1 MFNIAAT
8 PKGGSDYITHHHVSR
23 GRGSLRSPH
32 PLAMV
37 PEPPRGPT
45 TQHAMINNKKEEVMF
60 KNNVSMNDAKEPLRG
75 FQQHNIPR
83 QFMAFVLKTYIVIKA

>member
-1 MFNIAAT
+1 
-8 PKGGSDYITHHHVSR
+8 
-23 GRGSLRSPH
+23 
-32 PLAMV
+32 MV

-75 FQQHNIPR
+75 SGNIAR
-83 QFMAFVLKTYIVIKA
+83 G